1 MKCFNYFRAKDPV
14 LAAIISM
21 GMIMSAQAIASA
33 QYNDW
38 EEVGSD
44 AQSAQQQLMSAP
56 PQIAANVSGQVN
68 YRPPVAVP
76 NVAKAKTDGT
86 AIQNE
91 YVVQA
96 GDTLPKIAMK
106 VYGDPNRWQD
116 LMVLNN
122 IDNGNRIFVGQKLIT
137 VAGANI
143 VAEDSPLVAENEV
156 AEMPEDSESADA
168 SYYSNAVSSNG
179 TYTVKRG
186 DTLGKIAKVCLGSTS
201 KWQKIAKANPNINP
215 NRLKVGDVLVI
226 PGAAK
231 ETSSAPVYNNYAASP
246 APSYEMDQVSNR
258 NVSAQPWQMAAATN
272 VADNGYANYNNG
284 MYNQV
289 EAPTVSAPSFDPN
302 TAPLVA
308 PPPPPP
314 GMYDNY
320 SSGSSFSAPPAPA
333 PKAKAKP
340 AYSAPVV
347 AAAPVSEPAPTQ
359 VYSSGTMAPPAMPN
373 TAPDVPYIVPS
384 ASNPN
389 VSVSADS
396 VGVSTHNLYREDRY
410 RLPDELKPIDFDPYF
425 TNINGYR
432 GLFNVESALVP
443 YLPTWNVGFSFKYED
458 LKYLGGDKN
467 IIDGYRT
474 YSNLH
479 LNYTGHKFFAGVTVP
494 FQTWEEKLVAG
505 GATSKLDGMHDPS
518 VKVGYQVWKN
528 FEGTHSVTFHLEGK
542 FAGGNYH
549 SAILGTGLKTKI
561 NSRIGPAGATNGSW
575 VEAGGAYSGVLDDKW
590 TTHLNVAVANDS
602 TDDITKF
609 ILRGGAD
616 YRVNRNF
623 SLVGEVEFDSYEAPT
638 NIFGPD
644 GTNAELTLGM
654 VFFNDSWQANIGFPM
669 TVKQDWGTQSSF
681 GVIASLNH
689 RWD

>member
-14 LAAIISM
+14 LAAIITM

-38 EEVGSD
+38 EEVGPD

-56 PQIAANVSGQVN
+56 PQIAANVSGQVS

-76 NVAKAKTDGT
+76 TVTSAKSENAG
-86 AIQNE
+86 IQNE

-137 VAGANI
+137 VASSNV
-143 VAEDSPLVAENEV
+143 VAEDSPIVADHEV
-156 AEMPEDSESADA
+156 AEMAEDSESADA

-186 DTLGKIAKVCLGSTS
+186 DTLGKIAKTCLGSTS
-201 KWQKIAKANPNINP
+201 KWQAIAKANPSINP

-226 PGAAK
+226 PGATVKSASPVVSYPD
-231 ETSSAPVYNNYAASP
+231 TNYSASAPSLEVEQA
-246 APSYEMDQVSNR
+246 SNR
-258 NVSAQPWQMAAATN
+258 NVSAQPWQMAAAAPVN
-272 VADNGYANYNNG
+272 NGYANYGNNAPA
-284 MYNQV
+284 YNQQI
-289 EAPTVSAPSFDPN
+289 EQPSVSAPSFDSGS
-302 TAPLVA
+302 LIA

-314 GMYDNY
+314 GMYDGY
-320 SSGSSFSAPPAPA
+320 GAAAPYSAPPSPRNQAPN
-333 PKAKAKP
+333 
-340 AYSAPVV
+340 
-347 AAAPVSEPAPTQ
+347 Q
-359 VYSSGTMAPPAMPN
+359 VYSSGTMAPPQVPT
-373 TAPDVPYIVPS
+373 TAPDVPYIAPS
-384 ASNPN
+384 NEPAN

-396 VGVSTHNLYREDRY
+396 VGISTHNLYREERY
-410 RLPDELKPIDFDPYF
+410 RLPDELKPVDYDPYF
-425 TNINGYR
+425 TNFNGYR
-432 GLFNVESALVP
+432 GLFNTECALIP
-443 YLPTWNVGFSFKYED
+443 YLPTWNVGFSFKYDD
-458 LKYLGGDKN
+458 LKYFNGEKN
-467 IIDGYRT
+467 LIDGYRT

-494 FQTWEEKLVAG
+494 FQTWEEKNANG
-505 GATSKLDGMHDPS
+505 GPTSKLDGMYDPS

-528 FEGTHSVTFHLEGK
+528 LEGTHAVTMHLEGR
-542 FAGGNYH
+542 FASGNYH
-549 SAILGTGLKTKI
+549 RALLGNGTKTKQEPRFNAVVPRSPTGSTEGSWI
-561 NSRIGPAGATNGSW
+561 EAGA
-575 VEAGGAYSGVLDDKW
+575 AYSGMIDDKW
-590 TTHLNVAVANDS
+590 NSHFNLAIANDS

-609 ILRGGAD
+609 IFRTGLD

-623 SLVGEVEFDSYEAPT
+623 SLVGELEFDNYEAPT
-638 NIFGPD
+638 DKWGPD

-681 GVIASLNH
+681 GVIASINH

>member
-1 MKCFNYFRAKDPV
+1 MKCFNNFRAKDPV

-44 AQSAQQQLMSAP
+44 AQSAQQMLMSAP
-56 PQIAANVSGQVN
+56 PQVAANVSGQVN

-76 NVAKAKTDGT
+76 AVAPAKAKAKAKDNG
-86 AIQNE
+86 IQNE

-137 VAGANI
+137 VASNNM
-143 VAEDSPLVAENEV
+143 VADDSPIVSDHEV
-156 AEMPEDSESADA
+156 AEMAEDSESADA
-168 SYYSNAVSSNG
+168 SYYSGVSRNG

-186 DTLGKIAKVCLGSTS
+186 DTLGKIAKTCLGSTS
-201 KWQKIAKANPNINP
+201 KWQVIAKANPNLNP

-226 PGAAK
+226 PGAVK
-231 ETSSAPVYNNYAASP
+231 ESAPAQVS
-246 APSYEMDQVSNR
+246 APSYAEPTYAAPAPTVAVEQVSER
-258 NVSAQPWQMAAATN
+258 NVSAQPWQMAATN
-272 VADNGYANYNNG
+272 NTANGNY
-284 MYNQV
+284 YNQV
-289 EAPTVSAPSFDPN
+289 ESPTVSAPSFDSN
-302 TAPLVA
+302 SALIA

-314 GMYDNY
+314 GLYGGYN
-320 SSGSSFSAPPAPA
+320 SSPS
-333 PKAKAKP
+333 
-340 AYSAPVV
+340 YSAPN
-347 AAAPVSEPAPTQ
+347 Q
-359 VYSSGTMAPPAMPN
+359 VYSSGNMAPPAMP
-373 TAPDVPYIVPS
+373 TTTPDVPYIAPTSSSVHE
-384 ASNPN
+384 
-389 VSVSADS
+389 SVSADP
-396 VGVSTHNLYREDRY
+396 VGVSTRDLYREERY
-410 RLPDELKPIDFDPYF
+410 RIPDELKATDYDPYF

-432 GLFNVESALVP
+432 GLVNTECALIP

-458 LKYLGGDKN
+458 LKYVGGDKN
-467 IIDGYRT
+467 VIDGYRT
-474 YSNLH
+474 RSNLH

-494 FQTWEEKLVAG
+494 FQTWEEKLANG
-505 GATSKLDGMHDPS
+505 GPNSKLDGLHDPS
-518 VKVGYQVWKN
+518 VKIGYQVWKN
-528 FEGTHSVTFHLEGK
+528 LEGTHAVTLHLEGK

-549 SAILGTGLKTKI
+549 SEILGTGLKTKV
-561 NSRIGPAGATNGSW
+561 NSRMGPAGATKGSW
-575 VEAGGAYSGVLDDKW
+575 VEAGAAYSGVLNDKW
-590 TTHLNVAVANDS
+590 TSHLNVSVANDS
-602 TDDITKF
+602 TDDVTQFTIK
-609 ILRGGAD
+609 GGTD

-623 SLVGEVEFDSYEAPT
+623 SLIGELELDNYEAPT

-654 VFFNDSWQANIGFPM
+654 VFFNDAWQGTIAFPM
-669 TVKQDWGTQSSF
+669 NVKQDWSTQSSF
-681 GVIASLNH
+681 GVVVGVNH

>member
-21 GMIMSAQAIASA
+21 GMIMSAQAIANA

-76 NVAKAKTDGT
+76 NVATAKTDNS

-91 YVVQA
+91 YIVQA

-137 VAGANI
+137 VASSNI
-143 VAEDSPLVAENEV
+143 VAEDSPIVAEHEV
-156 AEMPEDSESADA
+156 AEMAEDSESADA
-168 SYYSNAVSSNG
+168 SYYNSVSSKG

-186 DTLGKIAKVCLGSTS
+186 DTLGKIAKTCLGSTS
-201 KWQKIAKANPNINP
+201 KWQQIAKANPSINP

-226 PGAAK
+226 PGAVK
-231 ETSSAPVYNNYAASP
+231 ESNVQNAYSNYAPQAQG
-246 APSYEMDQVSNR
+246 YEVDQVSAR
-258 NVSAQPWQMAAATN
+258 TVSAQPWQMAAATN
-272 VADNGYANYNNG
+272 NGYNNY
-284 MYNQV
+284 YEQA
-289 EAPTVSAPSFDPN
+289 EPPAVSAPSFDPN

-314 GMYDNY
+314 GMYDSY
-320 SSGSSFSAPPAPA
+320 SSGSS
-333 PKAKAKP
+333 
-340 AYSAPVV
+340 YSAPVV
-347 AAAPVSEPAPTQ
+347 PPAPPKPKAQPKPVQAAPVVAPAPTQ
-359 VYSSGTMAPPAMPN
+359 VYSSATMAPPAMP
-373 TAPDVPYIVPS
+373 TTTPDVPYIAPTPTS
-384 ASNPN
+384 SN

-396 VGVSTHNLYREDRY
+396 VGISTHNLYREDRY
-410 RLPDELKPIDFDPYF
+410 RLPDELKPIDYDPYF

-432 GLFNVESALVP
+432 GLFNTETALVP

-458 LKYLGGDKN
+458 LKYIGGDKN
-467 IIDGYRT
+467 VIDGYRT

-518 VKVGYQVWKN
+518 LKFGYQVWKN
-528 FEGTHSVTFHLEGK
+528 LEGTHAVTLHLEGK

-549 SAILGTGLKTKI
+549 SAILGTGLKTKM
-561 NSRIGPAGATNGSW
+561 NSRMGPAGATNGSW
-575 VEAGGAYSGVLDDKW
+575 VEAGGAYSGVIDDKW
-590 TTHLNVAVANDS
+590 TTHLNLAVANDS
-602 TDDITKF
+602 SDDITKF

-623 SLVGEVEFDSYEAPT
+623 SLVGEIEFDSYEAPT

>member
-1 MKCFNYFRAKDPV
+1 MKCFNYLRAKDPV

-38 EEVGSD
+38 EEVGPE
-44 AQSAQQQLMSAP
+44 ALTAQQQLMSAP
-56 PQIAANVSGQVN
+56 PQIAAKASGQVN

-76 NVAKAKTDGT
+76 SVGTAKAEKSD
-86 AIQNE
+86 IQNE

-137 VAGANI
+137 VASNNI
-143 VAEDSPLVAENEV
+143 VAEESPVADHEV

-168 SYYSNAVSSNG
+168 SYYGNVSSDG
-179 TYTVKRG
+179 TYTVKKG
-186 DTLGKIAKVCLGSTS
+186 DTLGKIAKTCLGSTS

-215 NRLKVGDVLVI
+215 NKLKVGDVLVI
-226 PGAAK
+226 PGAVK
-231 ETSSAPVYNNYAASP
+231 ETRNVVSSYADNTYAASAP
-246 APSYEMDQVSNR
+246 ALGISQASER
-258 NVSAQPWQMAAATN
+258 EVSAQPWQMAAANPTNN
-272 VADNGYANYNNG
+272 VAPNAYDNYG
-284 MYNQV
+284 YNQV
-289 EAPTVSAPSFDPN
+289 EAPTVVSDPSFDPN

-314 GMYDNY
+314 GMY
-320 SSGSSFSAPPAPA
+320 SSPSPTYSAPPAP
-333 PKAKAKP
+333 
-340 AYSAPVV
+340 
-347 AAAPVSEPAPTQ
+347 
-359 VYSSGTMAPPAMPN
+359 VYNSSTMAPPPMP
-373 TAPDVPYIVPS
+373 TTTPDVPYIAPS
-384 ASNPN
+384 APTAPTAN
-389 VSVSADS
+389 VSMSADP
-396 VGVSTHNLYREDRY
+396 VAVSTRDLYREERY
-410 RLPDELKPIDFDPYF
+410 RLPDELKATDFDPYF

-432 GLFNVESALVP
+432 GLFNTECALIP

-458 LKYLGGDKN
+458 LKYIGGEKN

-494 FQTWEEKLVAG
+494 FQTWEEKPNG
-505 GATSKLDGMHDPS
+505 GGPVSKLDGLHDPS
-518 VKVGYQVWKN
+518 VKFGYQVWKN
-528 FEGTHSVTFHLEGK
+528 LEGTHAVTLHVEGK

-549 SAILGTGLKTKI
+549 RAILGTGLKTKVG
-561 NSRIGPAGATNGSW
+561 SRMGPAGATNGSW
-575 VEAGGAYSGVLDDKW
+575 VEVGGAYSGVLNDKW
-590 TTHLNVAVANDS
+590 NSHLNFGIANNS

-609 ILRGGAD
+609 IIRGGTD
-616 YRVNRNF
+616 YRVTHNF
-623 SLVGEVEFDSYEAPT
+623 SLVGELELDSYEAPT
-638 NIFGPD
+638 NIYGPD

-654 VFFNDSWQANIGFPM
+654 TFFNDSWQGNIGFPIN
-669 TVKQDWGTQSSF
+669 VKQDWGTQSSF
-681 GVIASLNH
+681 GVIASVNH

>member
-1 MKCFNYFRAKDPV
+1 MKCFNYLRAKDPV

-21 GMIMSAQAIASA
+21 GMIMSAQAIANA

-38 EEVGSD
+38 EEVGPE
-44 AQSAQQQLMSAP
+44 ALSAQQQLMSAP
-56 PQIAANVSGQVN
+56 PQIAAKASGQVN

-76 NVAKAKTDGT
+76 TVATAKAKNTD
-86 AIQNE
+86 IQNE

-137 VAGANI
+137 VASSNVI
-143 VAEDSPLVAENEV
+143 SEDAPDVEEHEV

-168 SYYSNAVSSNG
+168 SYYSNVSSDG
-179 TYTVKRG
+179 TYTVKKG
-186 DTLGKIAKVCLGSTS
+186 DTLGKIAKACLGSTS

-226 PGAAK
+226 PGAVK
-231 ETSSAPVYNNYAASP
+231 ESKSVYSDNSYSASAPSLNINQTA
-246 APSYEMDQVSNR
+246 ERD
-258 NVSAQPWQMAAATN
+258 VSAQPWQMAAAAQPTAPVN
-272 VADNGYANYNNG
+272 NMGNAGYNQYG
-284 MYNQV
+284 YNQV
-289 EAPTVSAPSFDPN
+289 EAPTVVSDPSFDPN

-314 GMYDNY
+314 GMY
-320 SSGSSFSAPPAPA
+320 SSAPSYSAPP
-333 PKAKAKP
+333 
-340 AYSAPVV
+340 SAP
-347 AAAPVSEPAPTQ
+347 S
-359 VYSSGTMAPPAMPN
+359 YSSSTMAPPPMPT
-373 TAPDVPYIVPS
+373 TAPEVPYIAPS
-384 ASNPN
+384 APTSQP
-389 VSVSADS
+389 VSMSADP
-396 VGVSTHNLYREDRY
+396 VAVSTRDLYREEKY
-410 RLPDELKPIDFDPYF
+410 RLPDELKATDFDPYF

-432 GLFNVESALVP
+432 GLFNTECALIP
-443 YLPTWNVGFSFKYED
+443 YLPTWNIGFSFKYED
-458 LKYLGGDKN
+458 LKYLGGEKN

-474 YSNLH
+474 FSNLH

-494 FQTWEEKLVAG
+494 FQTWEEKPNG
-505 GATSKLDGMHDPS
+505 GGPESKLDGMHDPS
-518 VKVGYQVWKN
+518 VKMGYQVWKN
-528 FEGTHSVTFHLEGK
+528 LDGTHAVTLHVEGK

-549 SAILGTGLKTKI
+549 RPILGTGLKTKVD
-561 NSRIGPAGATNGSW
+561 SRMGPAGATNGSW
-575 VEAGGAYSGVLDDKW
+575 VEFGGAYSGVLNDRW
-590 TTHLNVAVANDS
+590 NSHINFGIANNS
-602 TDDITKF
+602 SDDITKF
-609 ILRGGAD
+609 IIRGGTD
-616 YRVNRNF
+616 YRVTHNF
-623 SLVGEVEFDSYEAPT
+623 SLVGEIEFDSYEAPT
-638 NIFGPD
+638 NIYGPD

-654 VFFNDSWQANIGFPM
+654 TFFNDSWQGNIGFPI

>member
-1 MKCFNYFRAKDPV
+1 MKCFNYLRAKDPV

-38 EEVGSD
+38 EEVGPE
-44 AQSAQQQLMSAP
+44 ALSAQQQLMSAP
-56 PQIAANVSGQVN
+56 PQIAAKASGQVN

-76 NVAKAKTDGT
+76 QVATAKAKNTD
-86 AIQNE
+86 IQNE

-137 VAGANI
+137 VASSNI
-143 VAEDSPLVAENEV
+143 VAEEAPVEDHEV

-168 SYYSNAVSSNG
+168 SYYGNVSSDG
-179 TYTVKRG
+179 TYTVKKG
-186 DTLGKIAKVCLGSTS
+186 DTLGKIAKACLGSTS

-215 NRLKVGDVLVI
+215 NRLQVGDVLVI
-226 PGAAK
+226 PGAVR
-231 ETSSAPVYNNYAASP
+231 ETKTVYSNNSYSASAPALNINQTADRDVA
-246 APSYEMDQVSNR
+246 
-258 NVSAQPWQMAAATN
+258 AQPWQMAAAAQPPVVVN
-272 VADNGYANYNNG
+272 NMENAGYNQYG
-284 MYNQV
+284 YNQV
-289 EAPTVSAPSFDPN
+289 EAPAVVSDPSFDPN

-314 GMYDNY
+314 GMYSQSPTY
-320 SSGSSFSAPPAPA
+320 APPPAPS
-333 PKAKAKP
+333 
-340 AYSAPVV
+340 SAP
-347 AAAPVSEPAPTQ
+347 S
-359 VYSSGTMAPPAMPN
+359 YSSSTMAPPPMP
-373 TAPDVPYIVPS
+373 TTTPDVPYIAPS
-384 ASNPN
+384 APTAQP
-389 VSVSADS
+389 VSVSADP
-396 VGVSTHNLYREDRY
+396 VAVSTRDLYREEKY
-410 RLPDELKPIDFDPYF
+410 RLPDELKATDFDPYF

-432 GLFNVESALVP
+432 GLFNTECALIP

-458 LKYLGGDKN
+458 LKYIGGEKN

-474 YSNLH
+474 HSNLH

-494 FQTWEEKLVAG
+494 FQTWEEKLAAG
-505 GATSKLDGMHDPS
+505 GLTSKLDGMHDPS
-518 VKVGYQVWKN
+518 VKFGYQVWKN
-528 FEGTHSVTFHLEGK
+528 LEGTHAVTLHVEGK

-549 SAILGTGLKTKI
+549 RAILGTGLKTKVD
-561 NSRIGPAGATNGSW
+561 SRVGPAGATNGSW
-575 VEAGGAYSGVLDDKW
+575 VEVGGAYSGVLNDKW
-590 TTHLNVAVANDS
+590 NSHINFGIANDS

-609 ILRGGAD
+609 ILRGGTD
-616 YRVNRNF
+616 YRVTRNF
-623 SLVGEVEFDSYEAPT
+623 SLVGEIEFDSYQAPT
-638 NIFGPD
+638 NIYGPD

-654 VFFNDSWQANIGFPM
+654 TFFNDSWQGNIGFPIN
-669 TVKQDWGTQSSF
+669 VKQDWGTQSSF